1 MKVFIRKLIVVILI
15 VTCIDLIVGFT
26 GNAVVMHMP
35 ESSAFISHT
44 TYSVLRKST
53 DILVIGA
60 SKAKHGIDPLKI
72 RDSTGLGCYNAGE
85 DGQDMIYYDM
95 VLHGFLNRK
104 KPKIV
109 ILDMAPL
116 ALDNKPGLSKFL
128 YGMSPIVDD
137 FSKRVWSWDE
147 RLKLH
152 SNLYRF
158 NGFFPQLTS
167 LFLNKNKNN
176 DGYTPLDGQYTDAKR
191 ILYHHL
197 IIDPSEKMFLDDF
210 VETCKKNSIKLMVY
224 VSPTYYHNNYAFNS
238 YLRNYCSLKNIYFK
252 DMSQPDGFRSFRYYN
267 DRDHVN
273 RKGAQIFTDSI
284 IKDIK
289 NYRNDTQRYSYQN

>member
-1 MKVFIRKLIVVILI
+1 MKVFLKKITIVILI
-15 VTCIDLIVGFT
+15 VTCLDLIVGFA
-26 GNAVVMHMP
+26 GNVVVMHMP

-44 TYSVLRKST
+44 TYSVLRKTT

-72 RDSTGLGCYNAGE
+72 RDSIGLDCYNAGE

-128 YGMSPIVDD
+128 YGMSPVVDG
-137 FSKRVWSWDE
+137 FSKRVWSWHE

-152 SNLYRF
+152 SSLYRF

-167 LFLNKNKNN
+167 LLLSKNMNR
-176 DGYTPLDGQYTDAKR
+176 DGYTPLDGQYTDAKK
-191 ILYHHL
+191 ILYHRL
-197 IIDPSEKMFLDDF
+197 IINPSEKVFLDDF

-224 VSPTYYHNNYAFNS
+224 ISPTYYHNNYAFNS
-238 YLRNYCSLKNIYFK
+238 YLKSYCSQKNIYFK
-252 DMSQPDGFRSFRYYN
+252 DMSQPDGFRSYRYYN

-273 RKGAQIFTDSI
+273 RSGAQVFTDSI
-284 IKDIK
+284 IKDIR
-289 NYRNDTQRYSYQN
+289 NY